1 MSNKIE
7 LKKSIIISLVITIIF
22 SIFMAIINIYEYKE
36 YTKNFNKNIASIID
50 VIQSKYPEISTDEI
64 IGILNSEKIPQNNSL
79 KKYGIDLEKNTVIL
93 ENNKINNKFIKIEI
107 ILLITTS
114 ISLLI
119 VFMLYERKQD
129 KEIDKIT
136 KYLEAINDKN
146 YTLKIDENS
155 EEELSILKNE
165 LYKVTVMLRENA
177 SNTLKDKINLK
188 RALED
193 ISHQLKTPLTSI
205 LIILD
210 NLIDN
215 PEMEY
220 QTRVEFLHDLKR
232 ETTRIQSLIQS
243 ILKLSKFD
251 SNTVQFIKQDIYL
264 KQIVDEAIKN
274 TGSLADLK
282 NIKINVEGNK
292 KIKLN
297 CDLLWQIEAITNI
310 LKNCIEHSKENTQ
323 IDIKYNNNSVYS
335 YITITDYGEGISKE
349 DLPHIFE
356 RFYRGKNSSNESIG
370 IGLSLSKTIIES
382 NNGIVSVESNSDKT
396 TFIIKYFK
404 LWKNIQSKSGL

>member
-114 ISLLI
+114 VSLLI
-119 VFMLYERKQD
+119 VFILYERKQD

-251 SNTVQFIKQDIYL
+251 SNTIQFIKQDIYL
-264 KQIVDEAIKN
+264 KQIIDEAIKN

-404 LWKNIQSKSGL
+404 L

>member
-7 LKKSIIISLVITIIF
+7 LKKSIVISLVITIIF

-50 VIQSKYPEISTDEI
+50 VIQSKYPKISTDEI

-119 VFMLYERKQD
+119 VFILYERKQD

-215 PEMEY
+215 PEMDY

-264 KQIVDEAIKN
+264 KQIIDEAIKN

-404 LWKNIQSKSGL
+404 L

>member
-36 YTKNFNKNIASIID
+36 YTKNFNKNIGSIID

-114 ISLLI
+114 VSLLI
-119 VFMLYERKQD
+119 VFILYERKQD

-215 PEMEY
+215 PEMDY

-404 LWKNIQSKSGL
+404 I

>member
-1 MSNKIE
+1 MSNKIKF
-7 LKKSIIISLVITIIF
+7 KKSIIISLIITIIF
-22 SIFMAIINIYEYKE
+22 SAFVAISNIYEYKE
-36 YTKNFNKNIASIID
+36 YTQNFNKKMASIIEL
-50 VIQSKYPEISTDEI
+50 IQSKYPEISTDEI
-64 IGILNSEKIPQNNSL
+64 VEIVNSKEIRQNNLL
-79 KKYGIDLEKNTVIL
+79 KKYGIDLEKKTIIL
-93 ENNKINNKFIKIEI
+93 ENNKTNNKFMKIEVSIVFIGSI
-107 ILLITTS
+107 ILL
-114 ISLLI
+114 LI
-119 VFMLYERKQD
+119 FILYERNQD
-129 KEIDKIT
+129 KEIDEIT
-136 KYLEAINDKN
+136 KYLEAINNKN

-177 SNTLKDKINLK
+177 SNSLKDKINLK
-188 RALED
+188 IALED

-215 PEMEY
+215 PEMDY

-232 ETTRIQSLIQS
+232 ESIRIQSLIQS

-274 TGSLADLK
+274 TESLADLK

-297 CDLLWQIEAITNI
+297 CDLLWQTEAVTNI
-310 LKNCIEHSKENTQ
+310 LKNCIEHSSENTK

-349 DLPHIFE
+349 DIPHIFE
-356 RFYRGKNSSNESIG
+356 RFYRGKNSANESIG

-382 NNGIVSVESNSDKT
+382 NNGIITVESNNNKT
-396 TFIIKYFK
+396 TFTIKYFK
-404 LWKNIQSKSGL
+404 L

>member
-1 MSNKIE
+1 MSNKIKF
-7 LKKSIIISLVITIIF
+7 KKSIIISLITTIIF
-22 SIFMAIINIYEYKE
+22 SVFLAISNIYEYKE
-36 YTKNFNKNIASIID
+36 YTQNFNKRIASIIEL
-50 VIQSKYPEISTDEI
+50 IQSKYPEISTDEI
-64 IGILNSEKIPQNNSL
+64 VKIVNSKKIPQNDLL
-79 KKYGIDLEKNTVIL
+79 KKYGIDLEKNSIVL
-93 ENNKINNKFIKIEI
+93 DNNKTNNKFIKIEI
-107 ILLITTS
+107 SIIFIGLIILL
-114 ISLLI
+114 LI
-119 VFMLYERKQD
+119 FVIYERHQG
-129 KEIDKIT
+129 KEIYEIT
-136 KYLEAINDKN
+136 KYLEAINNKN

-177 SNTLKDKINLK
+177 SNSLKDKINLK
-188 RALED
+188 TALED

-215 PEMEY
+215 PEMDY
-220 QTRVEFLHDLKR
+220 QTRMEFLHDLKR
-232 ETTRIQSLIQS
+232 ESTRIQSLIQS

-282 NIKINVEGNK
+282 NIKIKVDGNK
-292 KIKLN
+292 EIKLN
-297 CDLLWQIEAITNI
+297 CDLLWQTEAITNI
-310 LKNCIEHSKENTQ
+310 LKNCIEHSNENTQ

-335 YITITDYGEGISKE
+335 YITITDYGEGISRE
-349 DLPHIFE
+349 DIPHIFE
-356 RFYRGKNSSNESIG
+356 RFYRGKNSANESIG

-382 NNGIVSVESNSDKT
+382 NNGIISVESNSDKT
-396 TFIIKYFK
+396 TFMIKYFK
-404 LWKNIQSKSGL
+404 L

>member
-36 YTKNFNKNIASIID
+36 YTKNFNKNIGSIID

-114 ISLLI
+114 VSLLI
-119 VFMLYERKQD
+119 VFILYERKQD

-215 PEMEY
+215 PEMDY
-220 QTRVEFLHDLKR
+220 QTRAEFLHDLKR

-264 KQIVDEAIKN
+264 KQIIDEAIKN

-404 LWKNIQSKSGL
+404 L

>member
-36 YTKNFNKNIASIID
+36 YTKNFNKNIGSIID

-114 ISLLI
+114 VSLLI
-119 VFMLYERKQD
+119 VFILYERKQD

-215 PEMEY
+215 PEMDY

-264 KQIVDEAIKN
+264 KQIIDEAIKN

-404 LWKNIQSKSGL
+404 LWKNIQSKSGS

>member
-1 MSNKIE
+1 
-7 LKKSIIISLVITIIF
+7 
-22 SIFMAIINIYEYKE
+22 MAISNIYEYKE
-36 YTKNFNKNIASIID
+36 YTQNFNKKMASIIEL
-50 VIQSKYPEISTDEI
+50 IQSKYPEISTDEI
-64 IGILNSEKIPQNNSL
+64 VEIVNSKEIPQNNLL
-79 KKYGIDLEKNTVIL
+79 KKYGIDLEKKTIIL
-93 ENNKINNKFIKIEI
+93 ENNKTNNKFMKIEVSIIFIGSI
-107 ILLITTS
+107 ILL
-114 ISLLI
+114 LI
-119 VFMLYERKQD
+119 FILYERNQD
-129 KEIDKIT
+129 KEIDEIT
-136 KYLEAINDKN
+136 KYLEAINNKN

-177 SNTLKDKINLK
+177 SNSLKDKINLK
-188 RALED
+188 TALED

-215 PEMEY
+215 PEMDY

-232 ETTRIQSLIQS
+232 ESIRIQSLIQS

-274 TGSLADLK
+274 TESLADLK

-297 CDLLWQIEAITNI
+297 CDLLWQTEAVTNI
-310 LKNCIEHSKENTQ
+310 LKNCIEHSSENTQ

-349 DLPHIFE
+349 DISHIFE

-382 NNGIVSVESNSDKT
+382 NNGIITVESNNNKT
-396 TFIIKYFK
+396 TFTIKYFK
-404 LWKNIQSKSGL
+404 L

>member
-1 MSNKIE
+1 MSNKIKF
-7 LKKSIIISLVITIIF
+7 KKSIIISLITTIIF
-22 SIFMAIINIYEYKE
+22 SVFLAISNIYEYKE
-36 YTKNFNKNIASIID
+36 YTQNFNKRIASIIEL
-50 VIQSKYPEISTDEI
+50 IQSKYPEISTDEI
-64 IGILNSEKIPQNNSL
+64 VKIVNSKKIPQNDLL
-79 KKYGIDLEKNTVIL
+79 KKYGIDLEKNSIVL
-93 ENNKINNKFIKIEI
+93 ENNKTNNKFIKIEI
-107 ILLITTS
+107 SIIFIGLIILL
-114 ISLLI
+114 LI
-119 VFMLYERKQD
+119 FVIYERHQG
-129 KEIDKIT
+129 KEIYEIT
-136 KYLEAINDKN
+136 KYLEAINNKN

-177 SNTLKDKINLK
+177 SNSLKDKINLK
-188 RALED
+188 TALED

-215 PEMEY
+215 PEMDY
-220 QTRVEFLHDLKR
+220 QTRMEFLHDLKR
-232 ETTRIQSLIQS
+232 ENTRIQSLIQS

-282 NIKINVEGNK
+282 NIKIKVDGNK
-292 KIKLN
+292 EIKLN
-297 CDLLWQIEAITNI
+297 CDLLWQTEAITNI
-310 LKNCIEHSKENTQ
+310 LKNCIEHSNENTQ

-335 YITITDYGEGISKE
+335 YITITDYGEGISRE
-349 DLPHIFE
+349 DIPHIFE
-356 RFYRGKNSSNESIG
+356 RFYRGKNSANESIG

-382 NNGIVSVESNSDKT
+382 NNGIISVESNSDKT
-396 TFIIKYFK
+396 TFMIKYFK
-404 LWKNIQSKSGL
+404 L

>member
-1 MSNKIE
+1 MSNKIKF
-7 LKKSIIISLVITIIF
+7 KKSIIISLITTIIF
-22 SIFMAIINIYEYKE
+22 SVFLAISNIYEYKE
-36 YTKNFNKNIASIID
+36 YTQNFNKRIASIIEL
-50 VIQSKYPEISTDEI
+50 IQSKYPEISTDEI
-64 IGILNSEKIPQNNSL
+64 VKIVNSKKIPQNDLL
-79 KKYGIDLEKNTVIL
+79 KKYGIDLEKNSIVL
-93 ENNKINNKFIKIEI
+93 DNNKTNNKFIKIEI
-107 ILLITTS
+107 SIIFIGLIILL
-114 ISLLI
+114 LI
-119 VFMLYERKQD
+119 FVIYERHQG
-129 KEIDKIT
+129 KEIYEIT
-136 KYLEAINDKN
+136 KYLEAINNKN

-177 SNTLKDKINLK
+177 SNSLKDKINLK
-188 RALED
+188 TALED

-215 PEMEY
+215 LIDNPEMDY
-220 QTRVEFLHDLKR
+220 QTRMEFLHDLKR
-232 ETTRIQSLIQS
+232 ESTRIQSLIQS

-282 NIKINVEGNK
+282 NIKIKVDGNK
-292 KIKLN
+292 EIKLN
-297 CDLLWQIEAITNI
+297 CDLLWQTEAVTNI
-310 LKNCIEHSKENTQ
+310 LKNCIEHSNENTQ

-335 YITITDYGEGISKE
+335 YITITDYGEGISRE
-349 DLPHIFE
+349 DIPHIFE
-356 RFYRGKNSSNESIG
+356 RFYRGKNSANESIG

-382 NNGIVSVESNSDKT
+382 NNGIISVESNSDKT
-396 TFIIKYFK
+396 TFMIKYFK
-404 LWKNIQSKSGL
+404 L

>member
-7 LKKSIIISLVITIIF
+7 FKKSIIISLVITIIF

-205 LIILD
+205 LMILD

-215 PEMEY
+215 PEMDY

-404 LWKNIQSKSGL
+404 L

>member
-243 ILKLSKFD
+243 ILKLSKFN

-264 KQIVDEAIKN
+264 KQIIDEAIKN

-404 LWKNIQSKSGL
+404 I

>member
-22 SIFMAIINIYEYKE
+22 SIFMEIINIYEYKE
-36 YTKNFNKNIASIID
+36 YTKNFNKNIGSIID

-114 ISLLI
+114 VSLLI
-119 VFMLYERKQD
+119 VFILYERKQD

-215 PEMEY
+215 PEMDY

-404 LWKNIQSKSGL
+404 L

>member
-50 VIQSKYPEISTDEI
+50 VIQSKYPKISTDEI

-119 VFMLYERKQD
+119 VFILYERKQD

-215 PEMEY
+215 PEMDY
-220 QTRVEFLHDLKR
+220 QTRVEFLHNLKR

-251 SNTVQFIKQDIYL
+251 SNTIQFIKQDIYL

-292 KIKLN
+292 VTKLN

-335 YITITDYGEGISKE
+335 YITITDHGEGISKE

-404 LWKNIQSKSGL
+404 L

>member
-64 IGILNSEKIPQNNSL
+64 IGILNSEKILQNNSL

-107 ILLITTS
+107 ILLITTAT
-114 ISLLI
+114 SLLI

-136 KYLEAINDKN
+136 KYIEAINDKN

-215 PEMEY
+215 PEMDY

-251 SNTVQFIKQDIYL
+251 SNTIQFIKQDIYL

-404 LWKNIQSKSGL
+404 L

>member
-7 LKKSIIISLVITIIF
+7 FKKSIIISLVITIIF

-64 IGILNSEKIPQNNSL
+64 IGILNSGKIPQNNLL

-119 VFMLYERKQD
+119 VFILYERKQD

-215 PEMEY
+215 PEMDY

-292 KIKLN
+292 EIKLN

-404 LWKNIQSKSGL
+404 L

>member
-1 MSNKIE
+1 
-7 LKKSIIISLVITIIF
+7 
-22 SIFMAIINIYEYKE
+22 MAIINIYEYKE

-114 ISLLI
+114 VSLLI
-119 VFMLYERKQD
+119 VFILYERKQD

-193 ISHQLKTPLTSI
+193 ISHQLKTTLTSI

-215 PEMEY
+215 PEMDY

-264 KQIVDEAIKN
+264 KQIIDEAIKN

-404 LWKNIQSKSGL
+404 L

>member
-1 MSNKIE
+1 MSNKIKF
-7 LKKSIIISLVITIIF
+7 KKSIIISLIITIIF
-22 SIFMAIINIYEYKE
+22 SAFVAISNIYEYKE
-36 YTKNFNKNIASIID
+36 YTQNFNKKMASIIEL
-50 VIQSKYPEISTDEI
+50 IQSKYPEISTDEI
-64 IGILNSEKIPQNNSL
+64 VEIVNSKEIPQNNLL
-79 KKYGIDLEKNTVIL
+79 KKYGIDLEKKTIIL
-93 ENNKINNKFIKIEI
+93 ENNKTNNKFMKIEVSIIFIGSI
-107 ILLITTS
+107 ILL
-114 ISLLI
+114 LI
-119 VFMLYERKQD
+119 FILYERNQD
-129 KEIDKIT
+129 KEIDEIT
-136 KYLEAINDKN
+136 KYLEAINNKN

-177 SNTLKDKINLK
+177 SNSLKDKLNLK
-188 RALED
+188 TALED

-215 PEMEY
+215 PEMDY

-232 ETTRIQSLIQS
+232 ESIRIQSLIQS

-274 TGSLADLK
+274 TESLADLK

-297 CDLLWQIEAITNI
+297 CDLLWQTEAVTNI
-310 LKNCIEHSKENTQ
+310 LKNCIEHSSENTK

-349 DLPHIFE
+349 DIPHIFE
-356 RFYRGKNSSNESIG
+356 RFYRGKNSANESIG

-382 NNGIVSVESNSDKT
+382 NNGIITVESNNNKT
-396 TFIIKYFK
+396 TFTIKYFK
-404 LWKNIQSKSGL
+404 L

>member
-1 MSNKIE
+1 MSNKIKF
-7 LKKSIIISLVITIIF
+7 KKSIIISLIITIIF
-22 SIFMAIINIYEYKE
+22 SAFVAISNIYEYKE
-36 YTKNFNKNIASIID
+36 YTQNFNKKMASIIEL
-50 VIQSKYPEISTDEI
+50 IQSKYPEISTDEI
-64 IGILNSEKIPQNNSL
+64 VEIVNSKEIPQNNLL
-79 KKYGIDLEKNTVIL
+79 KKYGIDLEKKTIIL
-93 ENNKINNKFIKIEI
+93 ENNKTNNKFMKIEVSIIFIGSI
-107 ILLITTS
+107 ILL
-114 ISLLI
+114 LI
-119 VFMLYERKQD
+119 FILYERNQD
-129 KEIDKIT
+129 KEIDEIT
-136 KYLEAINDKN
+136 KYLEAINNKN

-177 SNTLKDKINLK
+177 SNSLKDKINLK
-188 RALED
+188 IALED

-215 PEMEY
+215 PEMDY
-220 QTRVEFLHDLKR
+220 QTRVEFLHDFKR
-232 ETTRIQSLIQS
+232 EAVRIQSLIQS

-251 SNTVQFIKQDIYL
+251 SNTVQFIKKDIYL
-264 KQIVDEAIKN
+264 KQIVEEAIKN
-274 TGSLADLK
+274 TESLADLK

-297 CDLLWQIEAITNI
+297 CDLLWQTEAVTNI
-310 LKNCIEHSKENTQ
+310 LKNCIEHSSKNTK

-349 DLPHIFE
+349 DISHIFE

-382 NNGIVSVESNSDKT
+382 NNGIITVESNNNKT
-396 TFIIKYFK
+396 TFTIKYFK
-404 LWKNIQSKSGL
+404 L

>member
-119 VFMLYERKQD
+119 FFMLYERKQD

-215 PEMEY
+215 PEMDY

-264 KQIVDEAIKN
+264 KQIIDEAIKN

-404 LWKNIQSKSGL
+404 L

>member
-1 MSNKIE
+1 MSNKIKF
-7 LKKSIIISLVITIIF
+7 KKTIIISLIITIIF
-22 SIFMAIINIYEYKE
+22 SVFVAISNIYEYKE
-36 YTKNFNKNIASIID
+36 YTQNFNKKMASIIEL
-50 VIQSKYPEISTDEI
+50 IQSKYPEISTDEI
-64 IGILNSEKIPQNNSL
+64 VEIVNSKEIPQNNLL
-79 KKYGIDLEKNTVIL
+79 KKYGIDLEKKTIIL
-93 ENNKINNKFIKIEI
+93 ENNKTNNKFMKIEVSIIFIGSI
-107 ILLITTS
+107 ILL
-114 ISLLI
+114 LI
-119 VFMLYERKQD
+119 FILYERNQD
-129 KEIDKIT
+129 KEIDEIT
-136 KYLEAINDKN
+136 KYLEAINNKN

-177 SNTLKDKINLK
+177 SNSLKDKINLK
-188 RALED
+188 TALED

-215 PEMEY
+215 PEMDY

-232 ETTRIQSLIQS
+232 ESIRIQSLIQS

-274 TGSLADLK
+274 TESLADLK

-297 CDLLWQIEAITNI
+297 CDLLWQTEAVTNI
-310 LKNCIEHSKENTQ
+310 LKNCIEHSSENTK

-349 DLPHIFE
+349 DIPHIFE
-356 RFYRGKNSSNESIG
+356 RFYRGKNSANESIG

-382 NNGIVSVESNSDKT
+382 NNGIITVESNNNKT
-396 TFIIKYFK
+396 TFTIKYFK
-404 LWKNIQSKSGL
+404 L

>member
-1 MSNKIE
+1 MSNKIKF
-7 LKKSIIISLVITIIF
+7 KKSIIISLIITIIF
-22 SIFMAIINIYEYKE
+22 SAFVAISNIYEYKE
-36 YTKNFNKNIASIID
+36 YTQNFNKKMASIIEL
-50 VIQSKYPEISTDEI
+50 IQSKYPEISTDEI
-64 IGILNSEKIPQNNSL
+64 VETVNSKEIRQNNLL
-79 KKYGIDLEKNTVIL
+79 KKYGIDLEKKTIIL
-93 ENNKINNKFIKIEI
+93 ENNKTNNKFMKIEVSIVFIGSI
-107 ILLITTS
+107 ILL
-114 ISLLI
+114 LI
-119 VFMLYERKQD
+119 FILYERNQD
-129 KEIDKIT
+129 KEIDEIT
-136 KYLEAINDKN
+136 KYLEAINNKN

-155 EEELSILKNE
+155 EDELSILKNE

-177 SNTLKDKINLK
+177 SNSLKDKINLK
-188 RALED
+188 IALED

-215 PEMEY
+215 PEMDY

-232 ETTRIQSLIQS
+232 ESIRIQSLIQS

-274 TGSLADLK
+274 TESLADLK

-297 CDLLWQIEAITNI
+297 CDLLWQTEAVTNI
-310 LKNCIEHSKENTQ
+310 LKNCIEHSSENTK

-349 DLPHIFE
+349 DIPHIFE
-356 RFYRGKNSSNESIG
+356 RFYRGKNSANESIG

-382 NNGIVSVESNSDKT
+382 NNGIITVESNNNKT
-396 TFIIKYFK
+396 TFTIKYFK
-404 LWKNIQSKSGL
+404 L

>member
-64 IGILNSEKIPQNNSL
+64 IGILNSKKIPQNNSL

-114 ISLLI
+114 VSLLI
-119 VFMLYERKQD
+119 VFILYERKQD

-215 PEMEY
+215 PEMDY

-404 LWKNIQSKSGL
+404 L

>member
-177 SNTLKDKINLK
+177 SNTLKDKIKLK

-210 NLIDN
+210 NLIEN
-215 PEMEY
+215 PEMDY

-292 KIKLN
+292 EIKLN

-404 LWKNIQSKSGL
+404 L

>member
-119 VFMLYERKQD
+119 VFILYERKQD

-215 PEMEY
+215 PEMDY
-220 QTRVEFLHDLKR
+220 QTRVEFLYDLKR

-251 SNTVQFIKQDIYL
+251 SNTIQFIKQDIYL

-404 LWKNIQSKSGL
+404 I

>member
-36 YTKNFNKNIASIID
+36 YTKNFNKNIGSIID

-243 ILKLSKFD
+243 ILKLSKFN

-264 KQIVDEAIKN
+264 KQIIDEAIKN

-404 LWKNIQSKSGL
+404 I

>member
-114 ISLLI
+114 VSLLI
-119 VFMLYERKQD
+119 VFILYERKQD

-215 PEMEY
+215 PEMDY

-232 ETTRIQSLIQS
+232 
-243 ILKLSKFD
+243 
-251 SNTVQFIKQDIYL
+251 FIKQDIYL

-292 KIKLN
+292 EIKLN

-404 LWKNIQSKSGL
+404 L

>member
-1 MSNKIE
+1 MSNKIKF
-7 LKKSIIISLVITIIF
+7 KKSIIISLIITIIF
-22 SIFMAIINIYEYKE
+22 SVFVVISNIYEYKE
-36 YTKNFNKNIASIID
+36 YTQNFNKKMASIIEL
-50 VIQSKYPEISTDEI
+50 IQSKYPEISTDEI
-64 IGILNSEKIPQNNSL
+64 VEIVNSKEIPQNNLL
-79 KKYGIDLEKNTVIL
+79 KKYGIDLEKKTIIL
-93 ENNKINNKFIKIEI
+93 ENNKTNNKFMKIEVSIIFIGSI
-107 ILLITTS
+107 ILL
-114 ISLLI
+114 LI
-119 VFMLYERKQD
+119 FILYERNQD
-129 KEIDKIT
+129 KEIDEIT
-136 KYLEAINDKN
+136 KYLEAINNKN

-177 SNTLKDKINLK
+177 SNSLKDKINLK
-188 RALED
+188 TALED

-215 PEMEY
+215 PEMDY

-232 ETTRIQSLIQS
+232 ESIRIQSLIQS

-274 TGSLADLK
+274 TESLADLK

-297 CDLLWQIEAITNI
+297 CDLLWQTEAVTNI
-310 LKNCIEHSKENTQ
+310 LKNCIEHSSENTQ

-349 DLPHIFE
+349 DIPHIFE
-356 RFYRGKNSSNESIG
+356 RFYRGKNSANESIG

-382 NNGIVSVESNSDKT
+382 NNGIITVESNNNKT
-396 TFIIKYFK
+396 TFTIKYFK
-404 LWKNIQSKSGL
+404 L

>member
-36 YTKNFNKNIASIID
+36 YTKNFNKNIGSIID

-114 ISLLI
+114 VSLLI
-119 VFMLYERKQD
+119 VFILYERKQD

-136 KYLEAINDKN
+136 KYLEAINEKN

-215 PEMEY
+215 PEMDY

-404 LWKNIQSKSGL
+404 L

>member
-215 PEMEY
+215 PEMDY

-264 KQIVDEAIKN
+264 KQIIDEAIKN

>member
-7 LKKSIIISLVITIIF
+7 FKKSIIISLVITIIF

-64 IGILNSEKIPQNNSL
+64 IGILNSGKIPQNNLL

-119 VFMLYERKQD
+119 VFILYERKQD

-210 NLIDN
+210 NLTDN
-215 PEMEY
+215 PEMDY

-404 LWKNIQSKSGL
+404 L

>member
-251 SNTVQFIKQDIYL
+251 SNTIQFIKQDIYL
-264 KQIVDEAIKN
+264 KQIIDEAIKN

>member
-215 PEMEY
+215 PEMDY

-264 KQIVDEAIKN
+264 KQIIDEAIKN

-292 KIKLN
+292 VIKLN

-404 LWKNIQSKSGL
+404 L

>member
-1 MSNKIE
+1 MSNKIKF
-7 LKKSIIISLVITIIF
+7 KKSIIISLIITIIF
-22 SIFMAIINIYEYKE
+22 SAFVAISNIYEYKE
-36 YTKNFNKNIASIID
+36 YTQNFNKKMASIIEL
-50 VIQSKYPEISTDEI
+50 IQSKYPEISTDEI
-64 IGILNSEKIPQNNSL
+64 VEIVNSKEIRQNNLL
-79 KKYGIDLEKNTVIL
+79 KKYGIDLEKKTIIL
-93 ENNKINNKFIKIEI
+93 ENNKTNNKFMKIEVSIVFIGSI
-107 ILLITTS
+107 ILL
-114 ISLLI
+114 LI
-119 VFMLYERKQD
+119 FILYERNQD
-129 KEIDKIT
+129 KEIDEIT
-136 KYLEAINDKN
+136 KYLEAINNKN

-155 EEELSILKNE
+155 EDKLSILKNE

-177 SNTLKDKINLK
+177 SNSLKDKINLK
-188 RALED
+188 IALED

-215 PEMEY
+215 PEMDY

-232 ETTRIQSLIQS
+232 ESIRIQSLIQS

-274 TGSLADLK
+274 TESLADLK

-297 CDLLWQIEAITNI
+297 CDLLWQTEAVTNI
-310 LKNCIEHSKENTQ
+310 LKNCIEHSSENTK

-349 DLPHIFE
+349 DIPHIFE
-356 RFYRGKNSSNESIG
+356 RFYRGKNSANESIG

-382 NNGIVSVESNSDKT
+382 NNGIITVESNNNKT
-396 TFIIKYFK
+396 TFTIKYFK
-404 LWKNIQSKSGL
+404 L

>member
-7 LKKSIIISLVITIIF
+7 FKKSIIISLVITIIF

-93 ENNKINNKFIKIEI
+93 ENNKINNKFNKIEI

-114 ISLLI
+114 TSLLI
-119 VFMLYERKQD
+119 VFILYERKQD

-215 PEMEY
+215 PEMDY

-282 NIKINVEGNK
+282 NIKINVEDNK

-404 LWKNIQSKSGL
+404 L

>member
-264 KQIVDEAIKN
+264 KQIIDEAIKN

-404 LWKNIQSKSGL
+404 L

>member
-1 MSNKIE
+1 MRNKIKF
-7 LKKSIIISLVITIIF
+7 KKSIIISLIITIIF
-22 SIFMAIINIYEYKE
+22 SVFVVISNIYEYKE
-36 YTKNFNKNIASIID
+36 YTQNFNKKMASIIEL
-50 VIQSKYPEISTDEI
+50 IQSKYPEISTDEI
-64 IGILNSEKIPQNNSL
+64 VEIVNSKEIPQNNLL
-79 KKYGIDLEKNTVIL
+79 KKYGIDLEKNAIIL
-93 ENNKINNKFIKIEI
+93 DNNKTNNKFMKIEI
-107 ILLITTS
+107 SIIFIGSIILL
-114 ISLLI
+114 LI
-119 VFMLYERKQD
+119 FIIYEINQD
-129 KEIDKIT
+129 KEIDEIT
-136 KYLEAINDKN
+136 KYLEAINNKN

-177 SNTLKDKINLK
+177 SNSLKDKINLK
-188 RALED
+188 TALED

-215 PEMEY
+215 PEMDY

-232 ETTRIQSLIQS
+232 ESIRIQSLIQS

-274 TGSLADLK
+274 TESLADLK

-297 CDLLWQIEAITNI
+297 CDLLWQTEAVTNI
-310 LKNCIEHSKENTQ
+310 LKNCIEHSSKNTK

-349 DLPHIFE
+349 DISHIFE

-382 NNGIVSVESNSDKT
+382 NNGIITVESNNNKT
-396 TFIIKYFK
+396 TFTIKYFK
-404 LWKNIQSKSGL
+404 L

>member
-114 ISLLI
+114 VSLLI
-119 VFMLYERKQD
+119 VFILYERKQD

-215 PEMEY
+215 PEMDY

-310 LKNCIEHSKENTQ
+310 LKNCIEHSKENSQ

-404 LWKNIQSKSGL
+404 L

>member
-1 MSNKIE
+1 MSNKIKF
-7 LKKSIIISLVITIIF
+7 KKSIIISLIITIIF
-22 SIFMAIINIYEYKE
+22 SAFVAISNIYEYKE
-36 YTKNFNKNIASIID
+36 YTQNFNKKMASIIEL
-50 VIQSKYPEISTDEI
+50 IQSKYPEISTDEI
-64 IGILNSEKIPQNNSL
+64 VEIVNSKEIRQNNLL
-79 KKYGIDLEKNTVIL
+79 KKYGIDLEKKTIIL
-93 ENNKINNKFIKIEI
+93 ENNKTNNRFMKIEVSIVFIGSI
-107 ILLITTS
+107 ILL
-114 ISLLI
+114 LI
-119 VFMLYERKQD
+119 FILYERNQD
-129 KEIDKIT
+129 KEIDEIT
-136 KYLEAINDKN
+136 KYLEAINNKN

-155 EEELSILKNE
+155 EDELSILKNE

-177 SNTLKDKINLK
+177 SNSLKDKINLK
-188 RALED
+188 IALED

-215 PEMEY
+215 PEMDY

-232 ETTRIQSLIQS
+232 ESIRIQSLIQS

-274 TGSLADLK
+274 TESLADLK

-297 CDLLWQIEAITNI
+297 CDLLWQTEAVTNI
-310 LKNCIEHSKENTQ
+310 LKNCIEHSSENTK

-349 DLPHIFE
+349 DIPHIFE
-356 RFYRGKNSSNESIG
+356 RFYRGKNSANESIG

-382 NNGIVSVESNSDKT
+382 NNGIITVESNNNKT
-396 TFIIKYFK
+396 TFTIKYFK
-404 LWKNIQSKSGL
+404 L